1 MQMGLLLQD
10 LKYAARLLGKAPAF
24 TAVAVLSL
32 TLGIGANTTIFT
44 LAKAFFLESVPV
56 KDPARVVSLYSNAQ
70 SRKGPPQEYLPTPY
84 LNAVDYREKTNVF
97 AGSSIAIFTGVKF
110 VISGKKTQQL
120 FAELVNGNF
129 FDVLGVQPFLG
140 RGFSQAEDASPSP
153 VAVVSYALWNTQFG
167 ADPGILG
174 RTIQLNQLDFTVIGV
189 APRELHNVGNLGN
202 PDLWI
207 SVSMRDQMLD
217 GVQKQWLYD
226 RGFRMA
232 AMVARLKPG
241 VNVKQAQIAV
251 RALADELEKEYPK
264 QNGGR
269 SEMLVPIN
277 ETTIPPQL
285 HSVFAKAGALMM
297 LIVSLVLL
305 IACANVA
312 NLLLARATQRQRE
325 IAVRLA
331 MGAGRMRL
339 ILQLLTESLMLA
351 LLGGAFGIL
360 LGFWGKSV
368 LASLLPPGLARNLN
382 LSLDGRVLIYTLG
395 LALVATILFGL
406 VPALQ
411 ASRMDRMAALKDR
424 TNAPGGSARWYGLRG
439 VLVMVQ
445 VALSLV
451 ALAGAGLF
459 IHSLRNAQQIDPGF
473 EVKHELIMFVNL
485 GAAQYPQA
493 QGETFHRDVVER
505 LQTLPVV
512 AGASIADSA
521 PFTGGLQRTTF
532 TDGVDI
538 TDPRNGKLTPLIA
551 ITPGFF
557 RTAGISLLSGRAFTD
572 QDNENGAMVA
582 VVNKA
587 MAENF
592 WPGQD
597 PIGKHIHF
605 LGESWD
611 IAVVG
616 EVNTV
621 KYLTLGEPPQALVY
635 VPLKQHYAPAV
646 TVYVRTKDDPEK
658 ALASIRSTV
667 QSMVPTVPLTNVQT
681 VEQTMVQSLTA
692 PRIGAELLGTFG
704 LLALILAAIGTYGVM
719 SYSVTQRTQEIGIR
733 LSLGAQARD
742 VRQLILASG
751 LAMVSTG
758 VAAGLGFSTLLAR
771 AMNSLLFGIGS
782 FDAPSFL
789 ATATLLVFVAMA
801 ACWIPAQRAMRI
813 DPLIALRYE

>member
-1 MQMGLLLQD
+1 METGLFLQD
-10 LKYAARLLGKAPAF
+10 LKYAVRLLFKAPAF

-44 LAKAFFLESVPV
+44 LAKAFFLESVPI
-56 KDPARVVSLYSNAQ
+56 KDPSRVVSLYSNAQ

-97 AGSSIAIFTGVKF
+97 SGSSIAIFTGVKF
-110 VISGKKTQQL
+110 VISGKQTQQL
-120 FAELVNGNF
+120 FCELVNGNF

-153 VAVVSYALWNTQFG
+153 VAVISYALWNTQFG
-167 ADPGILG
+167 ADSAIVG
-174 RTIQLNQLDFTVIGV
+174 RTIQLNQQDFTVIGV
-189 APRELHNVGNLGN
+189 APRDLRNIGNLGS

-207 SVSMRDQMLD
+207 PISMRDLILD
-217 GVQKQWLYD
+217 GITKQFLYE
-226 RGFRMA
+226 RGFRLA
-232 AMVARLKPG
+232 GMVARLKPG
-241 VNVKQAQIAV
+241 VNLEQAQMAV
-251 RALADELEKEYPK
+251 KALAVDLEKEYPK
-264 QNGGR
+264 QNSGR

-297 LIVSLVLL
+297 LIVGLVLL

-339 ILQLLTESLMLA
+339 IRQLLTESLMLA

-368 LASLLPPGLARNLN
+368 LVTLMPPGLARNLN
-382 LSLDGRVLIYTLG
+382 LSLDGRVLVYTLG

-406 VPALQ
+406 VPSLQ
-411 ASRMDRMAALKDR
+411 ASRIDRMAALKDR

-473 EVKHELIMFVNL
+473 EVKHELTMFVNL
-485 GAAQYPQA
+485 GAAQYPRAQA
-493 QGETFHRDVVER
+493 EGFYRDVVER
-505 LQTLPVV
+505 LQTLPTV

-532 TDGVDI
+532 TDGVD
-538 TDPRNGKLTPLIA
+538 TSDPRNGKLTPLIA
-551 ITPGFF
+551 VAPGFF
-557 RTAGISLLSGRAFTD
+557 RTAGIPLLTGRAFTD
-572 QDNENGAMVA
+572 QDNETGAMVG

-605 LGESWD
+605 LGETWD

-616 EVNTV
+616 EVSTV
-621 KYLTLGEPPQALVY
+621 KYLTLGEPPQAIIY

-646 TVYVRTKDDPEK
+646 IVYVRTKDDPDK
-658 ALASIRSTV
+658 ALANIRSTV
-667 QSMVPTVPLTNVQT
+667 QSLIPTVPLTNVRT

-704 LLALILAAIGTYGVM
+704 LLALILAATGTYGVM
-719 SYSVTQRTQEIGIR
+719 SYSVSQRTQEIGIR
-733 LSLGAQARD
+733 MSLGAQARD
-742 VRQLILASG
+742 VRQLILSSG
-751 LAMVSTG
+751 LAMVLAG
-758 VAAGLGFSTLLAR
+758 VAAGLVFSTLLAR
-771 AMNSLLFGIGS
+771 AMNSMLFGIGF

-789 ATATLLVFVAMA
+789 GTAALLIFVAMT
-801 ACWIPAQRAMRI
+801 ACWIPARRAMRV

>member
-1 MQMGLLLQD
+1 MRMGLLLQD
-10 LKYAARLLGKAPAF
+10 VKYAVRLLGKSPAF

-44 LAKAFFLESVPV
+44 MAKAFFLESVPIQ
-56 KDPARVVSLYSNAQ
+56 DPGRVVSLYSNAQ
-70 SRKGPPQEYLPTPY
+70 SRKGPPQLYLPTPY

-97 AGSSIAIFTGVKF
+97 SGSSIAIFTGVKF
-110 VISGKKTQQL
+110 VISGKQTQQL
-120 FAELVNGNF
+120 FCELVNGNF

-140 RGFSQAEDASPSP
+140 RGFTQAEDASPSP

-174 RTIQLNQLDFTVIGV
+174 RTIQLNQQDFTVIGV
-189 APRELHNVGNLGN
+189 APRELHNIGNLGS

-207 SVSMRDQMLD
+207 PLSMRDLMLD
-217 GVQKQWLYD
+217 GITKQFLYE
-226 RGFRMA
+226 RGFRLA
-232 AMVARLKPG
+232 GMVARLKPG
-241 VNVKQAQIAV
+241 VNLKQAEMAV
-251 RALADELEKEYPK
+251 KALAVDLEKEYPK
-264 QNGGR
+264 ENAGR

-331 MGAGRMRL
+331 MGAGRARL
-339 ILQLLTESLMLA
+339 IRQLLTESLMLA
-351 LLGGAFGIL
+351 LLGGGFGIL

-368 LASLLPPGLARNLN
+368 LVSLLPPGLARNLN

-411 ASRMDRMAALKDR
+411 ASRVDRMVALKDR
-424 TNAPGGSARWYGLRG
+424 TNAPGGTARWYGLRG

-473 EVKHELIMFVNL
+473 EVKHELTMFVNL

-493 QGETFHRDVVER
+493 QAEAFYRDVVDR

-512 AGASIADSA
+512 ADASVADSG

-551 ITPGFF
+551 VAPGFF

-572 QDNENGAMVA
+572 QDNETGAMVA

-605 LGESWD
+605 LGETWD

-621 KYLTLGEPPQALVY
+621 KYLTLGEPPQAIIY
-635 VPLKQHYAPAV
+635 VPLKQHFAPAV
-646 TVYVRTKDDPEK
+646 TVYVRTKDDPDK

-667 QSMVPTVPLTNVQT
+667 QSLIPTVPLTNVQT

-692 PRIGAELLGTFG
+692 PRVGAELLGTFG
-704 LLALILAAIGTYGVM
+704 LLALILAAVGTYGVM
-719 SYSVTQRTQEIGIR
+719 SYSVSQRTQEIGIR
-733 LSLGAQARD
+733 MSLGAQARD

-751 LAMVSTG
+751 FAMVSTG
-758 VAAGLGFSTLLAR
+758 VVAGLVFSTLLAR

-789 ATATLLVFVAMA
+789 GTAALLIFVAMA
-801 ACWIPAQRAMRI
+801 ACWIPARRAMRV